1 MFDGRWRNTFEKG
14 LQPVGVHIRQT
25 GVKADHLTVA
35 GLLVA
40 GLASLSIANGFL
52 RAGLVL
58 VILTALLDVFDGAVA
73 KAAGTTSTRGS
84 FFDSVVDR
92 VSDALLMGG
101 VAWYLATTQSGRIA
115 VLPLAVVAAS
125 MLVSYERAKAE
136 SLGFEARGGLME
148 RAERLIVLGFGLL
161 FDSLLVPVL
170 WVMLALT
177 IVTAAQRFVRVWNQ
191 ASVPPPQRPLRMRW
205 RSRRVPR
212 STRRVWRRRGVG
224 TRQHLR

>member
-1 MFDGRWRNTFEKG
+1 MFDGRWRTTFERG
-14 LQPVGVHIRQT
+14 LQPVAAHIRET
-25 GVKADHLTVA
+25 GLKADQLTAAGLIVA
-35 GLLVA
+35 GI
-40 GLASLSIANGFL
+40 ASLTIANGFL
-52 RAGLVL
+52 RTGLVL
-58 VILTALLDVFDGAVA
+58 VTLTALLDVLDGAVA
-73 KAAGTTSTRGS
+73 KASGTTSRRGS
-84 FFDSVVDR
+84 FFDSVADR
-92 VSDALLMGG
+92 VSDAVLMGG
-101 VAWYLATTQSGRIA
+101 VAWYLSTTQTGQIA

-148 RAERLIVLGFGLL
+148 RAERLVVLGFGLL

-170 WVMLALT
+170 WVMLGLT
-177 IVTAAQRFVRVWNQ
+177 LFTAGQRFVRVWRQ

-224 TRQHLR
+224 DRHHLT